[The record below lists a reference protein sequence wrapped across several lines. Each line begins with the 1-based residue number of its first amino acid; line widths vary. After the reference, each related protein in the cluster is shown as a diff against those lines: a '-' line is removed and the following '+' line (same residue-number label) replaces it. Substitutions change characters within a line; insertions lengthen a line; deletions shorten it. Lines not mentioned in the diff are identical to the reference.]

1 VKGAT
6 VAVKVVHVSD
16 LTGQQGEKDEF
27 GHLEVQHP
35 DFREPIRLEVLPSEV
50 EDKLKTAERMVEVY
64 YTAPGTR
71 SPQRLFIPVEE
82 FNAWAGDKD
91 MKAILMEALTAAHAE
106 RGRATGDGRRTTR
119 PGGAGR
125 GKVNYAT
132 LAHAGEP
139 HRGRITE
146 TEKAL
151 VRDHLDEINERLARK
166 GKRTIDPSDPTMRG
180 RYGL

>member
-1 VKGAT
+1 MAGGPLA
-6 VAVKVVHVSD
+6 
-16 LTGQQGEKDEF
+16 L
-27 GHLEVQHP
+27 
-35 DFREPIRLEVLPSEV
+35 
-50 EDKLKTAERMVEVY
+50 AE
-64 YTAPGTR
+64 
-71 SPQRLFIPVEE
+71 L
-82 FNAWAGDKD
+82 AG
-91 MKAILMEALTAAHAE
+91 
-106 RGRATGDGRRTTR
+106 
-119 PGGAGR
+119 

-166 GKRTIDPSDPTMRG
+166 GKRTIDPNDPTMRG